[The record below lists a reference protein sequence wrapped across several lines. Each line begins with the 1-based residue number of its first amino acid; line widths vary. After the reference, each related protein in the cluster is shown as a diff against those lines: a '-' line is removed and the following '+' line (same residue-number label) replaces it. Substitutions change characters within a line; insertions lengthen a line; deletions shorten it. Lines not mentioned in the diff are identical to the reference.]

1 MAMRHQATLT
11 SAGAPSLPTID
22 DEGERE
28 AERDAVDMSITSDAT
43 LNVASSAVKEV
54 SVSV

>member
-1 MAMRHQATLT
+1 MRHQGTLT

-22 DEGERE
+22 DEEGRE

-54 SVSV
+54 SV